1 MNKRKRY
8 GKQEYLVKQKEYI
21 AKKNLWKR
29 ETNLK
34 NAKEV
39 VEEYKKE
46 YGRERRKMEE
56 KAGKI
61 HGKTTMWIG

>member
-1 MNKRKRY
+1 MW
-8 GKQEYLVKQKEYI
+8 E
-21 AKKNLWKR
+21 R
-29 ETNLK
+29 EANLK